1 MDLDSAI
8 RKYALQNAVK
18 FAGKANPGAVLGKVF
33 AEHPEAKNQAKE
45 VSKRIQ
51 AILKQINKM
60 PVEEQLAEL
69 EKIVPGLLEKKQKE
83 ERNIFAFLG
92 CKEGVITAFPPG
104 PEKYPHI
111 GHAKAL
117 LLNYLLAKQYHGKFI
132 VRFEDT
138 NPATVRQEYYDAMLR
153 DFAWLGV
160 SWDELLYASDFMP
173 LFYEKCEELLK
184 KGLAYVDSASQEEV
198 ASSRKKGVP
207 TDSQGNAIQKNLDLW
222 KQMPK
227 MKAGEAIVRLKI
239 DLKHQNT
246 TMRDPT
252 IFRIVDEPHARQGT
266 NYRVWPNYDFQNAV
280 MDSHSNIDMRI
291 RSKEF
296 ELRTEL
302 QRWIQEK
309 LGLKVTRTYEF
320 GRFNMT
326 GVESSGR
333 VIREKV
339 QKGELLGWDD
349 PSLTTLAALRRRG
362 FVPDA
367 IKNFVLSTGIS
378 KAEATMAWDNLIVQ
392 NKRIIDPIAHRY
404 SAVFD
409 GVQITVEGAPDIA
422 GQLNLHPENRKGG
435 RPFETHGKFILAKK
449 DLEAAEEGELI
460 RLMDCLNA
468 RKAKGKLVF
477 DSKDFEEFRGKGKRV
492 INWLPAEGNVE
503 IEVLTPEK
511 EKLKGLAEKNI
522 LNVKENEVIQLERF
536 AFCRLDKK
544 DGNKLIFWFTHR

>member
-138 NPATVRQEYYDAMLR
+138 NTATVRQEYYDAMLR

-184 KGLAYVDSASQEEV
+184 KGLAYVDTASQEEV

-296 ELRTEL
+296 
-302 QRWIQEK
+302 
-309 LGLKVTRTYEF
+309 
-320 GRFNMT
+320 
-326 GVESSGR
+326 
-333 VIREKV
+333 
-339 QKGELLGWDD
+339 
-349 PSLTTLAALRRRG
+349 
-362 FVPDA
+362 
-367 IKNFVLSTGIS
+367 
-378 KAEATMAWDNLIVQ
+378 
-392 NKRIIDPIAHRY
+392 
-404 SAVFD
+404 
-409 GVQITVEGAPDIA
+409 
-422 GQLNLHPENRKGG
+422 
-435 RPFETHGKFILAKK
+435 
-449 DLEAAEEGELI
+449 
-460 RLMDCLNA
+460 
-468 RKAKGKLVF
+468 
-477 DSKDFEEFRGKGKRV
+477 
-492 INWLPAEGNVE
+492 
-503 IEVLTPEK
+503 
-511 EKLKGLAEKNI
+511 
-522 LNVKENEVIQLERF
+522 
-536 AFCRLDKK
+536 
-544 DGNKLIFWFTHR
+544 